1 MLIISACRVV
11 IQMRDKTSAF
21 FLREKD
27 TTRTK
32 GIIGQYRVDAGSIT
46 STIFYNVGNIEL
58 LL

>member
-1 MLIISACRVV
+1 
-11 IQMRDKTSAF
+11 MRDKTSAF